1 VVEFKCGGV
10 GDMYGSFEGMTER
23 GSTLNESLDEGMA
36 NGTVSS
42 AEKLDGRFEVDGGK
56 AGISDY

>member
-1 VVEFKCGGV
+1 
-10 GDMYGSFEGMTER
+10 MYGSFEGMTER
-23 GSTLNESLDEGMA
+23 GSTLNESLDEEIA